1 MIEKQNIFLMT
12 NLPELIDNV
21 AAAANASPMAVSKD
35 GYWADHWTYYIDLV
49 ESYLKIYPDREEK
62 LMYDEELPYY
72 FSYRMV
78 RPRAQKY
85 VLSTSY
91 NGKWEHIRQ
100 LDPSYEDSLR
110 RKNMEH
116 YLSNS
121 SGWFDIEAHYHHDK
135 LGQVVKSSPIA
146 KLVLLATVKFATR
159 DAYGIGIEYE
169 GGKPGW
175 NVSSDSSS
183 FID

>member
-100 LDPSYEDSLR
+100 LDPSYEDPLR

-121 SGWFDIEAHYHHDK
+121 SGWFDIEAHYHHNK